1 MALNETKKKNLEDKE
16 FDDLFNDPEQ
26 KVKWSEL
33 ATNAYEYAK
42 KNITQGSEPRLDDI
56 SGVLYPIVAAD
67 EVFRAHQDK
76 VQARAKRWIEWFT
89 EYIVDRVI
97 GEGRKNTQ

>member
-26 KVKWSEL
+26 KPKWSEL
-33 ATNAYEYAK
+33 AANAYEYAK
-42 KNITQGSEPRLDDI
+42 KNITQGKDPRLDDV

-67 EVFRAHQDK
+67 ENFRAHQDK
-76 VQARAKRWIEWFT
+76 VHARAKRWVEWFT

-97 GEGRKNTQ
+97 GEGRATTQ

>member
-16 FDDLFNDPEQ
+16 FDELYSNKKQNP
-26 KVKWSEL
+26 KWAQL
-33 ATNAYEYAK
+33 ANNAYEYAK
-42 KNITQGSEPRLDDI
+42 KNITQGKEPRLDDV

-76 VQARAKRWIEWFT
+76 VQARAKRWTEWFT
-89 EYIVDRVI
+89 EYIVDQVI
-97 GEGRKNTQ
+97 GEGRNNT

>member
-16 FDDLFNDPEQ
+16 FHKLFADSKQNG
-26 KVKWSEL
+26 KWTQL
-33 ATNAYEYAK
+33 AANAYEYAK
-42 KNITQGSEPRLDDI
+42 KNITLGKEPRLDDI

-67 EVFRAHQDK
+67 EDFREHQDK
-76 VQARAKRWIEWFT
+76 NAAHSRRWTEWFT

-97 GEGRKNTQ
+97 GEGRENT